1 MERTSVPTSRRSK
14 NKEVSYDVKKTTSVV
29 DIKVEVSHHS
39 QIELWADNR

>member
-29 DIKVEVSHHS
+29 DIKVEVTTMLAEVDVLS
-39 QIELWADNR
+39 